1 MIQINLFNSS
11 ANQYR
16 LPLVKAALKEFIG
29 MKEENKKNIQLYAYC
44 HESNADVWEDMLSMV
59 VANGIEAMLVSMP
72 SDRYLEKVAVA
83 HQSTAEYTCKWD
95 DDVFINRYVW
105 DFLIENVHMLEDPTV
120 SVLAPTLS
128 NGMPSVELFIKDF
141 LTEEET
147 SIAHK
152 ILLKDNIN
160 PSMFGCNYESVY
172 NAVKNATE
180 WDGEAYWKMMDEI
193 NPTKDRTGL
202 PWFYTIVKGVHPAR
216 FSYDYNMFLANHAI
230 ANVDTIL
237 KKGDHYF
244 DRYITPY
251 FCNNLFI
258 STTEFYVSSQELFFD
273 HWDEGQMTMLANRR
287 DQRPMYVRN
296 CYGIQMAYGCTDRQR
311 EIEEYYLTNLF
322 AKLA

>member
-29 MKEENKKNIQLYAYC
+29 MKEENKKNIQLFAYC
-44 HESNADVWEDMLSMV
+44 HESNEEAWESMLTTV
-59 VANGIEAMLVSMP
+59 VASGIEATLVSMP
-72 SDRYLEKVAVA
+72 SDTYLEKVAVA
-83 HQSTAEYTCKWD
+83 HQSTTKYTCKWD

-105 DFLIENVHMLEDPTV
+105 DFLIENVHVLEDPTV

-128 NGMPSVELFIKDF
+128 NGMPSVELFVKDF
-141 LTEEET
+141 LTQKET
-147 SIAHK
+147 DTAHK
-152 ILLKDNIN
+152 IFIEDNVN

-172 NAVKNATE
+172 EAVENMVE

-193 NPTKDRTGL
+193 NPTKNRTGL
-202 PWFYTIVKGVHPAR
+202 PWFYTIVKGIHPAR
-216 FSYDYNMFLANHAI
+216 FSYNYNMFLANHAI

-237 KKGDHYF
+237 KKGDYYF

-287 DQRPMYVRN
+287 DQKPMYIRN

-311 EIEEYYLTNLF
+311 EIEDYYLTNLF